1 MDRAPVDG
9 GKRLRILVIDDEPL
23 IREVVRRLL
32 GREGCDVAEAPDGT
46 SGLAMAAGR
55 HFDAV
60 ITDVRMP
67 GLSGLELLGEL
78 KRANPEGVVIMMTGY
93 ADMEMVLAALR
104 ADADDFVMKP
114 VNVHALAAVVRRAID
129 RRDLRADL
137 AALRRQAQL
146 RHQFLSFV
154 SHKLNTPLTSV
165 LLFLDSLTDEGA
177 PEGRLALLCDGLP
190 DAVAAGGRLRE
201 LIAQLLRFAEATAEA
216 PRDGASAPPTALPL
230 EPFLAELLADAGQAA
245 VARGIRVRLVS
256 PHVAGLGVLGTRD
269 RLRRAFREL
278 LDNAVKFNRDGG
290 EVRVEVV
297 QATAGGP
304 VEVRV
309 IDTGPGIPEADL
321 PKVFE
326 PFEQV
331 DPAFTGQIP
340 GLGLGLALARR
351 LVEADGGRLALAAS
365 PSGTVATVTLPPTDL
380 PAGTV

>member
-1 MDRAPVDG
+1 MAQVPADGG
-9 GKRLRILVIDDEPL
+9 GKRPRVLVIDDEPS

-32 GREGCDVAEAPDGT
+32 DQAGCDVVEAPDGR
-46 SGLAMAAGR
+46 SGLAMTAGR
-55 HFDAV
+55 QFDAV

-67 GLSGLELLGEL
+67 GLSGLELLAEL

-93 ADMEMVLAALR
+93 ADMETVLAALR

-146 RHQFLSFV
+146 RHRFFSFV

-165 LLFLDSLTDEGA
+165 LLFLDSLTDEDA
-177 PEGRLALLCDGLP
+177 PDRRLALLRDGLP
-190 DAVAAGGRLRE
+190 DAVAAAGQLQT
-201 LIAQLLRFAEATAEA
+201 LITQLLRFAEATAEA
-216 PRDGASAPPTALPL
+216 PQDGVSVPQAALPL
-230 EPFLAELLADAGQAA
+230 EPFLAELLADVGAA
-245 VARGIRVRLVS
+245 AAARGIQVRLAS
-256 PHVAGLGVLGTRD
+256 PPVAGLSVLGTRD
-269 RLRRAFREL
+269 RLRRAFHEL

-297 QATAGGP
+297 QAAAGAP

-326 PFEQV
+326 PFQQV

-351 LVEADGGRLALAAS
+351 LLEAAGGRLALTAS
-365 PSGTVATVTLPPTDL
+365 PSGTMVTVTLPT
-380 PAGTV
+380 A